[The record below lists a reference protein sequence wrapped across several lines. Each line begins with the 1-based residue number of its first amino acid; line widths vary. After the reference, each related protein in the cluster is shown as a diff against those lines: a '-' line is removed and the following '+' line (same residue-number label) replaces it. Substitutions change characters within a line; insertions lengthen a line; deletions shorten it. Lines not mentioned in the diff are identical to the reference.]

1 MNSAGRPPGSRG
13 RLQVLPSLAAR
24 LTPRD
29 RALCR
34 LLHEH
39 RVLTAHQVAEVG
51 FGSLDRAEHR
61 LRELT
66 ALEVLDRF
74 RPINLTQ
81 TGSYPYHYTLGPAGA
96 AVLAAERDQ
105 TIRELGYRRDAA
117 QRVAHSQHLG
127 HLVGSNGFFTALMG
141 HARRRGDSELL
152 AWWSERRCAAAF
164 GAAVRPDGYGR
175 WREGR
180 ASVAFHLEHDNAT
193 EWVRRVA
200 DKLPGYAALFGA
212 QRAWRPVLLWLP
224 TAARERA
231 VRRAILPGE
240 VPVATAARDGN
251 PNPADAV
258 WLPMNARDGHR
269 YRLSQLGDATAWHP
283 NTSD

>member
-1 MNSAGRPPGSRG
+1 MDDAARLPDSR
-13 RLQVLPSLAAR
+13 RRAQLLVSLSAR

-39 RVLTAHQVAEVG
+39 RVLTAHQLAEVA
-51 FGSLDRAEHR
+51 FSSLDRAEHR

-74 RPINLTQ
+74 RPINLNQ

-96 AVLAAERDQ
+96 AVLAAENDQ
-105 TIRELGYRRDAA
+105 TVRELGYRRDTA
-117 QRVAHSQHLG
+117 QRVAHSQHLN
-127 HLVGSNGFFTALMG
+127 HLVGCNGFFTALTG
-141 HARRRGDSELL
+141 HARHHADSELL

-164 GAAVRPDGYGR
+164 GAAVRPDGYGH

-180 ASVAFHLEHDNAT
+180 AAVAFHLEHDNAT

-200 DKLPGYAALFGA
+200 AKLPGYAALFRA

-231 VRRAILPGE
+231 VRRAIPPGE
-240 VPVATAARDGN
+240 VPVATAARDHH

-258 WLPMNARDGHR
+258 WLPINARDGRRH
-269 YRLSQLGDATAWHP
+269 RLSQLADPAAWHD
-283 NTSD
+283 TAT